1 MPVLSVKIMYN
12 GAYVEMNRV
21 SDNYFNAFAAGGL
34 AFNLPT
40 SLQITSVL
48 GDTVFDTLAV
58 STPSVSLAEAS
69 FWPQV
74 ISGCQAF
81 LFAHLNHATSEPLHS
96 QLQISSS
103 RLSAY
108 WNTALSEVNNQGH

>member
-1 MPVLSVKIMYN
+1 MYN
-12 GAYVEMNRV
+12 GAYVEMDRV

-58 STPSVSLAEAS
+58 STPSVSI
-69 FWPQV
+69 P
-74 ISGCQAF
+74 F
-81 LFAHLNHATSEPLHS
+81 LDLCCAHGAIFVYLSQNGAHS
-96 QLQISSS
+96 LKH
-103 RLSAY
+103 
-108 WNTALSEVNNQGH
+108 VNPS